1 MHRTTINSP
10 GIATAARTLSTRL
23 RKTPATVDALFP
35 AADFPFGINAITT
48 ETASQ
53 MIEAE

>member
-10 GIATAARTLSTRL
+10 GIATAARTLWTRL

-35 AADFPFGINAITT
+35 ASSFPFGINAVTT
-48 ETASQ
+48 ETANQ
-53 MIEAE
+53 IIVAE